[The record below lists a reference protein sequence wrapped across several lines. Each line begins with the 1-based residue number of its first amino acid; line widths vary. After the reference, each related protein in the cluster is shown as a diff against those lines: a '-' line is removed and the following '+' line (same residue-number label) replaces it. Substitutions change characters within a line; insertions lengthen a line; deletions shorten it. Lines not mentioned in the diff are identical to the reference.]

1 MEQPQLQASWKMKL
15 FFEGDRL
22 EPDFSDVPGQW
33 ELFGLLMEV
42 LIIN

>member
-1 MEQPQLQASWKMKL
+1 VNGAPSTTGKL
-15 FFEGDRL
+15 ENEVVFEGDRL
-22 EPDFSDVPGQW
+22 EPFSDVPGQW